1 MPKKKRPPRPGQF
14 GAPALAGLAKRR
26 KAEVLQNAGAA
37 QLRVLQQDKGPAGNS
52 IAETARS
59 VGQAALETARRAAA
73 KHAAEQE
80 WDQEQDRQV
89 KVEVERLVDDV
100 EEVDRLEREQE
111 LMEGKELLYRAGV
124 ACPLCDRKA
133 ASLWSGPGRTR
144 SRWIDCLE
152 SASGRRPRYDSA
164 GRPQYESGYEGR
176 GPWRGE
182 CYACVC
188 YGKPCQGVNCRYHR
202 RLQDGFRHL
211 KDAFQ
216 REEMQP
222 RAEPSWDAVLR
233 KAKFRRMDPVNGRH

>member
-89 KVEVERLVDDV
+89 RW
-100 EEVDRLEREQE
+100 
-111 LMEGKELLYRAGV
+111 LLQANRHFQCEAGV
-124 ACPLCDRKA
+124 RPHQSHGTVSHLLDWRKVA
-133 ASLWSGPGRTR
+133 HASP
-144 SRWIDCLE
+144 E
-152 SASGRRPRYDSA
+152 VRR
-164 GRPQYESGYEGR
+164 QQQ
-176 GPWRGE
+176 W
-182 CYACVC
+182 
-188 YGKPCQGVNCRYHR
+188 
-202 RLQDGFRHL
+202 L
-211 KDAFQ
+211 
-216 REEMQP
+216 
-222 RAEPSWDAVLR
+222 
-233 KAKFRRMDPVNGRH
+233 